1 MNELQAERF
10 ALSSL
15 TVYREVRRDPV
26 IQLLIKLM
34 SQQYPTVFD
43 AAEDYAQM
51 YALLSESS
59 CKGDLTSYLY
69 QKTLYDENSFTRQA
83 SWGEYSIMSPSLR
96 HAATRDLTTL
106 WRTSGINASR
116 LKSCIAGQ
124 FNDPAISQLVEQLP
138 DYDTL
143 PPVKLDNWGEDID
156 SFADFAK
163 HQGYGIFAR
172 YTSFLLTPDRNGEVH
187 LEPVTHPDDI
197 TLDDLKGYERE
208 RKVIIDNTLA
218 LIDGAKAN
226 NILLYGDRGTGKSSS
241 VKAILNAYADRGL
254 RLVEVSKY
262 NLKYLGTLVQML
274 QDNPLKF
281 IIFTDDLSFAD
292 SDDNYTAMKA
302 VLDGSSMKLSDN
314 VVIYATS
321 NRRHLVKESF
331 AERAGD
337 EVHLS
342 DTLDE
347 AASLSDRFGI
357 TVTFLSPNRKKFNE
371 IVLLLAK
378 DKNLELPEE
387 ELLEQANIWASR
399 KSNFSPRCARQFI
412 DHVHSRVTRGLP
424 YQWVKKS

>member
-1 MNELQAERF
+1 MKDLQAERF

-15 TVYREVRRDPV
+15 TVYREIRNDPV
-26 IQLLIKLM
+26 VSLLIRLM
-34 SQQYPTVFD
+34 SQLYGSAFE

-59 CKGDLTSYLY
+59 CKGDLTAYLY
-69 QKTLYDENSFTRQA
+69 EKTLYSDNMFTRQA
-83 SWGEYSIMSPSLR
+83 AWGQYSTMSPSLR
-96 HAATRDLTTL
+96 QAAARDLTTL
-106 WRTSGINASR
+106 WRASAIDAAK
-116 LKSCIAGQ
+116 LKSCIAAQ
-124 FNDPAISQLVEQLP
+124 FEDESLQHLIEQLP
-138 DYDTL
+138 DYDAL
-143 PPVKLDNWGEDID
+143 PPVKLENWGEEID
-156 SFADFAK
+156 FFADFAL
-163 HQGYGIFAR
+163 HHGYGIFAQ
-172 YTSFLLTPDRNGEVH
+172 YNSFLLTPDRSGEVH

-197 TLDDLKGYERE
+197 TLADLKGYERE

-218 LIDGAKAN
+218 LIDGVKAN

-241 VKAILNAYADRGL
+241 VKAILNEYAHLGL

-262 NLKYLGTLVQML
+262 NLKHLGVLVQML

-281 IIFTDDLSFAD
+281 IIFTDDLSFAE

-302 VLDGSSMKLSDN
+302 VLDGSSMKLADN
-314 VVIYATS
+314 AVIYATS
-321 NRRHLVKESF
+321 NRLHLVEESF
-331 AERAGD
+331 SGREGD
-337 EVHLS
+337 EVHLA

-378 DKNLELPEE
+378 DKHLEVPEE
-387 ELLEQANIWASR
+387 ELLEQANIWAMR

-424 YQWVKKS
+424 YDWVKKA

>member
-1 MNELQAERF
+1 MNELQTERF
-10 ALSSL
+10 ALCSL
-15 TVYREVRRDPV
+15 TVYRELCSDAV
-26 IQLLIKLM
+26 IRLLIRLM
-34 SQQYPTVFD
+34 SQQYENVFA

-51 YALLSESS
+51 YALLSNSDS
-59 CKGDLTSYLY
+59 KGDLTGYLY
-69 QKTLYDENSFTRQA
+69 QKVLYSDNLFTRQA
-83 SWGEYSIMSPSLR
+83 AWSAYGSMSAALR
-96 HAATRDLTTL
+96 QAAARDLSTL
-106 WRTSGINASR
+106 WRASAIDAPR
-116 LKSCIAGQ
+116 LKRCIAGQ
-124 FNDPAISQLVEQLP
+124 FADESLHRLVETLP
-138 DYDTL
+138 EYDTL
-143 PPVKLDNWGEDID
+143 PPQRLTDWGKDID
-156 SFADFAK
+156 FFAQFAK
-163 HQGYGIFAR
+163 AQGYGIFAQ
-172 YTSFLLTPDRNGEVH
+172 YHSFLLTPDKTGEVH

-197 TLDDLKGYERE
+197 TLSDLKGYERE

-218 LIDGAKAN
+218 LIDGVKAN

-262 NLKYLGTLVQML
+262 NLKYLGALVQML

-281 IIFTDDLSFAD
+281 IIFTDDLSFAE

-314 VVIYATS
+314 AVIYATS

-331 AERAGD
+331 SGREGD
-337 EVHLS
+337 EVHLA

-378 DKNLELPEE
+378 DKQLEVPEE
-387 ELLEQANIWASR
+387 QLLEQANIWAMR

-412 DHVHSRVTRGLP
+412 DHVYSRVSRGLP
-424 YQWVKKS
+424 YDWVKKA